1 MAGQPGDDDRG
12 DDDRGDSYNENE
24 NQIGSVMII
33 ILMIHNVTITII
45 IKYLPTARVT
55 CGQLLPP
62 IRINFSHL
70 KSQVEFISVKKV
82 LSNFVCTV
90 WVLVKNT

>member
-1 MAGQPGDDDRG
+1 MAGEPGDDDRG
-12 DDDRGDSYNENE
+12 DSDHENE
-24 NQIGSVMII
+24 NIIGSVMII
-33 ILMIHNVTITII
+33 TLMIHNVTITII

-70 KSQVEFISVKKV
+70 KSQVEFISVKI
-82 LSNFVCTV
+82 SFE
-90 WVLVKNT
+90 

>member
-1 MAGQPGDDDRG
+1 MAGQPGDDDCG
-12 DDDRGDSYNENE
+12 DDDRGDSDDENE
-24 NQIGSVMII
+24 NIIGSVMII
-33 ILMIHNVTITII
+33 TLMIHNVTITII

-62 IRINFSHL
+62 IGINFSHL
-70 KSQVEFISVKKV
+70 KSQVEFIPVKKV

>member
-12 DDDRGDSYNENE
+12 DDDRGDHENE
-24 NQIGSVMII
+24 IQNGSVMIMMMMMMMTI
-33 ILMIHNVTITII
+33 IMI

-62 IRINFSHL
+62 IRINCSHL
-70 KSQVEFISVKKV
+70 KSQVEFISVKISFEQ
-82 LSNFVCTV
+82 LCLHCLGFG
-90 WVLVKNT
+90 

>member
-1 MAGQPGDDDRG
+1 MAGEPGDDDRG
-12 DDDRGDSYNENE
+12 DNENE
-24 NQIGSVMII
+24 IQNGSVMI
-33 ILMIHNVTITII
+33 MMMMTIMMI

-62 IRINFSHL
+62 IGINFSHL

>member
-1 MAGQPGDDDRG
+1 MAGEPGDDDRG
-12 DDDRGDSYNENE
+12 DDDRGDSENENE
-24 NQIGSVMII
+24 IQNGSIMI
-33 ILMIHNVTITII
+33 MMMTIMMI

-70 KSQVEFISVKKV
+70 KSQVEFISAKKSFEQ
-82 LSNFVCTV
+82 LCLHC
-90 WVLVKNT
+90 LVFG

>member
-1 MAGQPGDDDRG
+1 MAGQPGDDDCG
-12 DDDRGDSYNENE
+12 DDDRGDSDDENE
-24 NQIGSVMII
+24 NIIGSVMII
-33 ILMIHNVTITII
+33 TLMIHNVTITIN

>member
-12 DDDRGDSYNENE
+12 DDDRGDSDHENE
-24 NQIGSVMII
+24 IQNGSVMI
-33 ILMIHNVTITII
+33 MMMMTIMMI

-62 IRINFSHL
+62 IGINFSHL

>member
-1 MAGQPGDDDRG
+1 MAGEPGDDDRG
-12 DDDRGDSYNENE
+12 DNENE
-24 NQIGSVMII
+24 IQNGSVMM
-33 ILMIHNVTITII
+33 MIMMMIQMVTITIN